1 MNIKWIPSPCKDCPE
16 RHIAC
21 HGSCEKYA
29 DYKKRHYAE
38 KDRMHLEDVLNKQ
51 INELNWGSSQKHE
64 KNKGALKHGYKPK
77 RR

>member
-1 MNIKWIPSPCKDCPE
+1 MNIRWVQSPCKECPE

-21 HGSCEKYA
+21 HASCERYGE
-29 DYKKRHYAE
+29 YLKKHYAE
-38 KDRMHLEDVLNKQ
+38 KDRMHNEDVVKKQ
-51 INELNWGSSQKHE
+51 IDQLNWGSSRKKE